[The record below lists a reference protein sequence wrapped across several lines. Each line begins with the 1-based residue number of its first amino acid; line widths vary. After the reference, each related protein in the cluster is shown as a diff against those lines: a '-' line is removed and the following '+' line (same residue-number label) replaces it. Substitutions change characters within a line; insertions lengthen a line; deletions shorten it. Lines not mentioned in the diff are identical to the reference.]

1 MQPFAHCDVIV
12 TVEGAPKVEKNEID
26 ALAENPNTEE
36 EKSGDEEDADSGDGA
51 GGGSGDTPPEA

>member
-26 ALAENPNTEE
+26 AFAENPNTEE
-36 EKSGDEEDADSGDGA
+36 EKSGGNEEPDSGDGS
-51 GGGSGDTPPEA
+51 SGDTPPEA